1 MKKGR
6 VLFIIDIIVTILE
19 TIGIIFA
26 SYLIY
31 NANKD
36 SIPNDKILS
45 YVAITIVLPAYRLVI
60 PILLTI
66 MYNKKGF
73 LRVMR
78 IVAIVSLNILSAI
91 GAFYNYD
98 YIENE
103 NSNQPHKVNAN
114 IVFGRILI
122 VFDLLLSLVIAFFI
136 MWGIYN
142 WYVDVTRKLGLATI
156 LFIFFL
162 LILIS
167 IPIIFAV
174 FRIATAVVF
183 LVTTNYS
190 SKLFK
195 KMRIAAK
202 CVFCLFAIL
211 GLNLIIKEREELDN
225 NSSIDI
231 SD

>member
-1 MKKGR
+1 MNKGR

-19 TIGIIFA
+19 TIGIIFV

-45 YVAITIVLPAYRLVI
+45 YAAITIVLPAYRLVI

-103 NSNQPHKVNAN
+103 NSNQPHKINGN

-162 LILIS
+162 LLLIS

-190 SKLFK
+190 SKFFK

-225 NSSIDI
+225 NSPIDI